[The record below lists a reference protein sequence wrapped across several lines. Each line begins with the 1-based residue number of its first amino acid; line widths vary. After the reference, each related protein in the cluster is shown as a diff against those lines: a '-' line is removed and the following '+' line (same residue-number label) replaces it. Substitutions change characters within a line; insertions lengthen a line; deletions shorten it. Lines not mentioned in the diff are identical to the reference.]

1 MEDWTRAAL
10 WASFKCQRNGTAVP
24 AIYDSALNGIDR
36 DLQCCLYL
44 PPTRAMIEFG
54 RHGCAN
60 EIPAFV
66 ILILNLQLP
75 VNERR
80 RTIRRF
86 ALTPGERA
94 QSNGHPI
101 HLLFFAFAWTSSSLV
116 IGRAMDWPLDE
127 KESRTDDI

>member
-1 MEDWTRAAL
+1 M
-10 WASFKCQRNGTAVP
+10 P
-24 AIYDSALNGIDR
+24 AIYDAALNESIEI
-36 DLQCCLYL
+36 LLYCQEL

-66 ILILNLQLP
+66 ILILNFQLS
-75 VNERR
+75 ERAAANDFRSLR
-80 RTIRRF
+80 RS

-101 HLLFFAFAWTSSSLV
+101 HLLFFALH
-116 IGRAMDWPLDE
+116 GRVPPL
-127 KESRTDDI
+127 

>member
-1 MEDWTRAAL
+1 
-10 WASFKCQRNGTAVP
+10 
-24 AIYDSALNGIDR
+24 
-36 DLQCCLYL
+36 
-44 PPTRAMIEFG
+44 MIEFG

-66 ILILNLQLP
+66 ILILNFQLS
-75 VNERR
+75 ERAAANDFRSLR
-80 RTIRRF
+80 RS

-101 HLLFFAFAWTSSSLV
+101 HSLFFAFAWTSSSLV

-127 KESRTDDI
+127 KESRADDI